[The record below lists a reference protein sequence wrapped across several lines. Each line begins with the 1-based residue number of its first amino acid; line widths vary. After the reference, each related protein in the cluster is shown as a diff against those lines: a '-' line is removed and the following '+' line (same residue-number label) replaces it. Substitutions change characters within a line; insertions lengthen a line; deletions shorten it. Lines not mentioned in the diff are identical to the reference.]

1 MEELIRLTAREA
13 VHRLATRQVSPLE
26 MIDAAE
32 RRIKETDGVLNAVPT
47 LCFDRARAHAK
58 KLMAEGAPKDP
69 PPGYLYGLP
78 IAVKDLVDVEG
89 VRTTRGSRI
98 FKDNISAHSD
108 VSVRNL
114 EARGAV
120 VIGKSNTPEFGAG
133 AQTFNEV
140 LGTTTN
146 PWDTRKTC
154 AGSSGGAAVALAAGQ
169 VWLATGSDLGGSLRT
184 PASFCSVV
192 GLRPSPGRVAHGPN
206 ITPYD
211 TMSVDGPMARNVG
224 DCALFL
230 DAMAGQ
236 FPEDPISQPAPA
248 LPFTGA
254 VDRPTLPRRVAWTD
268 FSRFGPINP
277 EVRDICA
284 KAARRF
290 ESLGVDMAEDTIDF
304 GDPEEMFRV
313 IRASSF
319 LARQR
324 ANYEAHRDLMKP
336 EVQWNIEEG
345 LRVKVDDIAQAERA
359 RGELYQRA
367 TAFFRKYDILALPA
381 APIPPFDH
389 TIRYPETVEGVK
401 MPTYISW
408 VRVSFAVTL
417 TSLPA
422 IVIPCGFTKEGLP
435 VGLQLVGPPRGEA
448 RLLSAAAMLEAA
460 LGLGQVTP
468 IDPRV
473 K

>member
-1 MEELIRLTAREA
+1 MEELVRLTAREA
-13 VHRLATRQVSPLE
+13 VHRLATRQVSPLDL
-26 MIDAAE
+26 IDAAE
-32 RRIKETDGVLNAVPT
+32 RRINETDGVLNAVPT
-47 LCFDRARAHAK
+47 RCFDRARAHARR
-58 KLMAEGAPKDP
+58 LLAEGPPSDP

-108 VSVRNL
+108 ISVRNL
-114 EARGAV
+114 EQRGAI

-206 ITPYD
+206 VTPFD
-211 TMSVDGPMARNVG
+211 TMSVDGPMGRNVA
-224 DCALFL
+224 DTALFL

-248 LPFTGA
+248 VPFLDA
-254 VDRPTLPRRVAWTD
+254 ALRPTAPKRVAWTD
-268 FSRFGPINP
+268 FSRFGPIAP
-277 EVRDICA
+277 EVREICA

-290 ESLGVDMAEDTIDF
+290 ESLGVDVAEDSIDF

-324 ANYEAHRDLMKP
+324 ANYETHRELMKP
-336 EVQWNIEEG
+336 EVQWNVEEG
-345 LRVKVDDIAQAERA
+345 LRVQVDDIARAERA

-367 TAFFRKYDILALPA
+367 SAFFRKYDILALPA

-389 TIRYPETVEGVK
+389 SIRYPETVEGVT

-408 VRVSFAVTL
+408 VRVTFAVTL

-422 IVIPCGFTKEGLP
+422 ISIPCGFTKDGLP

-460 LGLGQVTP
+460 LGLKDATP

-473 K
+473 T